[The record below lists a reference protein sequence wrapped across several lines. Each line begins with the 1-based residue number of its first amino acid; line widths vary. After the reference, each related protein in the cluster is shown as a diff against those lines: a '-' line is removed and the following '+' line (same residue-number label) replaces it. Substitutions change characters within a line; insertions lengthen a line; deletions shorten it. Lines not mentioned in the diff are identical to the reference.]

1 MRAGALTLPVSDERG
16 VAAISAVWPLPVHAS
31 PDATSRALQHCCLSS
46 QVTLYDS
53 LATAARRQAGRR
65 TSKIVSL
72 RVALVSPAGRLKRF
86 RACLRSLRERLI
98 WLTDLLL
105 AVLAF
110 TGRVARPGKFKS
122 SAWAALFATSLTIE
136 KPHGLLFII
145 VTDVIGRDAR
155 SRRMR
160 RPQVRRGARGAGRVL
175 ESQTLQRLTRA
186 SFLMQGLSAPV
197 IPALCSKCNVIL
209 KKFHQSARRNRRE

>member
-105 AVLAF
+105 AVLF

-122 SAWAALFATSLTIE
+122 SPGQHFLRLHLPSKNHMDYYLLLLLMSLAVMPAAGE
-136 KPHGLLFII
+136 C
-145 VTDVIGRDAR
+145 DGRK
-155 SRRMR
+155 S
-160 RPQVRRGARGAGRVL
+160 GAGP
-175 ESQTLQRLTRA
+175 EAPEEWRA
-186 SFLMQGLSAPV
+186 KHSNG
-197 IPALCSKCNVIL
+197 
-209 KKFHQSARRNRRE
+209 